1 MLTPL
6 SRARAARF
14 ARMKRV
20 LVAVGLTRG
29 VAHADPD
36 EAPAVRKPD
45 ATAGE
50 IFGGP
55 FTSSR
60 LFAMPVADV
69 VGAYMVS
76 ASFDGSLL
84 QQPGVLTSEG
94 ALAIG
99 FGDLA
104 QLEYR
109 HTEVVSVTGV
119 DAPVPTV
126 GAQLELPIPARP
138 NVPALAVA
146 YRQGLTR
153 SEQVAGQAV
162 NEKDTDVYVVMRE
175 RFAAAP
181 WLTLH
186 AGMRIALGHIDVSGG
201 TSGDRTLVLPTGGI
215 DLAMSATAHLI
226 AEAAQV
232 PSFTLAPSPSIGKAV
247 LARIG
252 LRWRVIPAVSLDASL
267 GYQRDAADA
276 QAGGGPRDIVQQW
289 DIRLGVEVF
298 VPWGALACRALGAF
312 CE

>member
-1 MLTPL
+1 
-6 SRARAARF
+6 
-14 ARMKRV
+14 MKCV
-20 LVAVGLTRG
+20 LVAVALTAG

-36 EAPAVRKPD
+36 DAPAVRKPD

-55 FTSSR
+55 FASSR

-69 VGAYMVS
+69 VGAYMIS

-94 ALAIG
+94 VIAAG

-104 QLEYR
+104 QAEYR

-119 DAPVPTV
+119 DAPLPTV
-126 GAQLELPIPARP
+126 GAQLKLPIPARP
-138 NVPALAVA
+138 NVPAIAVA
-146 YRQGLTR
+146 YRQGLSR
-153 SEQVAGQAV
+153 SEQVAGETV

-175 RFAAAP
+175 RLAAMP

-186 AGMRIALGHIDVSGG
+186 AGLRVALSHIDAG
-201 TSGDRTLVLPTGGI
+201 TASDDRTLVLPTGGI
-215 DLAMSATAHLI
+215 DLAMNSSAHLI
-226 AEAAQV
+226 AEAALV
-232 PSFTLAPSPSIGKAV
+232 PSFSLAPSPSIGSAV

-252 LRWRVIPAVSLDASL
+252 VRWRLIPAVSLDASL
-267 GYQRDAADA
+267 GYQLDGADA
-276 QAGGGPRDIVQQW
+276 QAGGPRDVVQQW
-289 DIRLGVEVF
+289 DIRLGAEVF
-298 VPWGALACRALGAF
+298 VPWGALACRALGVF